1 MDVVIFAE
9 IGIRG
14 AQVGGPIGR
23 VSALPEVSV
32 GAAELLLLTG
42 DVFVVVWFYEAVNSE
57 ICRFRVSLDV
67 NPYSRIAYSRRGPDA
82 SPVEKVEAERLA
94 EIPEITISLT
104 PEEWQRLLSTY
115 DKDNKK

>member
-14 AQVGGPIGR
+14 AQVGGSIGR
-23 VSALPEVSV
+23 VSALPKVSV

-42 DVFVVVWFYEAVNSE
+42 DVFVIVWFYEAVNSE
-57 ICRFRVSLDV
+57 ICRFRVALDV

-82 SPVEKVEAERLA
+82 CPVE
-94 EIPEITISLT
+94 
-104 PEEWQRLLSTY
+104 
-115 DKDNKK
+115 